1 MWAAGAGAVL
11 CLIYYAVIVFY
22 SGFSTSFSWI
32 WPAAA
37 LFLLALTGGGIYN
50 RLHPRRCPLWVPVSA
65 LTFLGASLMI
75 LCVTEVFVFLG
86 ALSGDVSGLD
96 YVSVLGAKV
105 ENGRISNSLEKRLQK
120 AIEYAERNPETILIL
135 SGGQGSDEPASEA
148 SIMYEYL
155 RYNGVPER
163 QLVIEDRSGNT
174 RENISFSKEII
185 DRMEREKDE
194 NHSRD
199 SSKAPGPY
207 LEVEDKPLQVGVL
220 TSNFHVYRATQIA
233 RKAGIEEVHG
243 LSARS
248 DGVLFIH
255 LCVRECAAILK
266 DKFMGN
272 M

>member
-96 YVSVLGAKV
+96 YVIVLGAKV

-135 SGGQGSDEPASEA
+135 SGGQGSDEPGTEAQGMYDYLVGRGIAPQRIIKEEA
-148 SIMYEYL
+148 S
-155 RYNGVPER
+155 R
-163 QLVIEDRSGNT
+163 NT
-174 RENISFSKEII
+174 YENILFSGQLF
-185 DRMEREKDE
+185 DMEE
-194 NHSRD
+194 
-199 SSKAPGPY
+199 A
-207 LEVEDKPLQVGVL
+207 EVGIV
-220 TSNFHVYRATQIA
+220 TSNFHVFRALRLARAAGYQNVCGIA
-233 RKAGIEEVHG
+233 
-243 LSARS
+243 ARS
-248 DGVLFIH
+248 HFGVLPNNM
-255 LCVRECAAILK
+255 LREFFGILK
-266 DKFMGN
+266 DFVVGN
-272 M
+272 LSIL